1 MTGSL
6 KEAKV
11 RVKLIIEEWFPVH
24 EGSSALVKQRLPR
37 MAAALV
43 PRELTSWSLSA
54 VALGA
59 LEGGLLG
66 VMVMHQFAGAAS
78 PGMVNLA
85 AAIVTAAPNFTN
97 LSSFLFASLAVGRD
111 KPVLISRLMF
121 IMAISLA
128 IMAMPGI
135 NATGLVV
142 FCCATIV
149 ARTAWTGV
157 LTIRAAVW
165 RTNYHRDWR
174 GRVTARIV
182 QLSSLLVG
190 AYSMLIG
197 FLLDWRVW
205 TFRPA
210 FILGAACAFAAAL
223 VYRKARV
230 RRHSRLLT
238 AEREEKTLQ
247 GRRLTVSVLLSVL
260 RSNKEFRQYM
270 TGMMIFGGGNLMLIP
285 MLVILLS
292 ERMDLSQWQQV
303 VITSSLPLVVLCFS
317 IPFWAKLLDRLHI
330 FSYRAIQ
337 CWYFVA
343 SSALFALAFI
353 LGSAA
358 LLWPASI
365 ILGGAYAGGNLGWNL
380 GHDDFSSDGTAA
392 HYMAIHVTLTGMRGL
407 IVPFVGV
414 GFYQFLVATAPHY
427 ASYALLLP
435 LVLNTAGSISFVVM
449 HVRRKQRLAGEG
461 APQA

>member
-1 MTGSL
+1 MV
-6 KEAKV
+6 E
-11 RVKLIIEEWFPVH
+11 
-24 EGSSALVKQRLPR
+24 QRLPR

-66 VMVMHQFAGAAS
+66 VMVEHQFAGVAS
-78 PGMVNLA
+78 PGVVHLA
-85 AAIVTAAPNFTN
+85 AAVVTAAPSFTN

-111 KPVLISRLMF
+111 KPALISQLMG
-121 IMAISLA
+121 IMAVSLA
-128 IMAMPGI
+128 IMALPGI
-135 NATGLVV
+135 NAVGLAV
-142 FCCATIV
+142 FCLATVV

-210 FILGAACAFAAAL
+210 FIVGAACALAAAQ

-230 RRHSRLLT
+230 RRHRRLLT

-247 GRRLTVSVLLSVL
+247 GRRLTVSVLVSVL
-260 RSNKEFRQYM
+260 RKNKEFRQYM
-270 TGMMIFGGGNLMLIP
+270 TSMMIFGGGNLMLIP
-285 MLVILLS
+285 MLVVLLS

-303 VITSSLPLVVLCFS
+303 VITSSLPLVALCFS
-317 IPFWAKLLDRLHI
+317 IPYWARLLDRLHI

-337 CWYFVA
+337 CWYFVG
-343 SSALFALAFI
+343 SSALFALALI
-353 LGSAA
+353 LGSTA
-358 LLWPASI
+358 LLWLASI
-365 ILGGAYAGGNLGWNL
+365 ILGSAYAGGNLGWNL

-392 HYMAIHVTLTGMRGL
+392 HYMAIHVTLTGLRGM

-414 GFYQFLVATAPHY
+414 GFYQFLVAKAPHY

-435 LVLNTAGSISFVVM
+435 LLLNTAGSISFVLIHM
-449 HVRRKQRLAGEG
+449 QRKQRLAGEHS
-461 APQA
+461 AQE

>member
-1 MTGSL
+1 
-6 KEAKV
+6 
-11 RVKLIIEEWFPVH
+11 
-24 EGSSALVKQRLPR
+24 

-66 VMVMHQFAGAAS
+66 VMVMHQFAGVAS

-85 AAIVTAAPNFTN
+85 ATVVAAAPSFTN
-97 LSSFLFASLAVGRD
+97 LSSFVFAALAVGRD
-111 KPVLISRLMF
+111 KPALISQLMF
-121 IMAISLA
+121 IMAVSLA
-128 IMAMPGI
+128 SMAVSGI
-135 NATGLVV
+135 NATGLAV

-149 ARTAWTGV
+149 ARTAWTGI

-210 FILGAACAFAAAL
+210 FILGAACALAAAL

-230 RRHSRLLT
+230 RRHRRLLT

-247 GRRLTVSVLLSVL
+247 GRRLTVSVLVSVL
-260 RSNKEFRQYM
+260 RKNKEFRQYM

-292 ERMDLSQWQQV
+292 ERMDLSQLHQV

-317 IPFWAKLLDRLHI
+317 IPYWARLLDRLHI

-343 SSALFALAFI
+343 SSALFTLALI
-353 LGSAA
+353 LGSSA

-392 HYMAIHVTLTGMRGL
+392 HYMAIHVTLTGLRGL
-407 IVPFVGV
+407 VVPFVGV
-414 GFYQFLVATAPHY
+414 GFYQFLAASAPQF

-435 LVLNTAGSISFVVM
+435 LALNTAGSISFVLM
-449 HVRRKQRLAGEG
+449 HVRRKRRLAGEA
-461 APQA
+461 APHA